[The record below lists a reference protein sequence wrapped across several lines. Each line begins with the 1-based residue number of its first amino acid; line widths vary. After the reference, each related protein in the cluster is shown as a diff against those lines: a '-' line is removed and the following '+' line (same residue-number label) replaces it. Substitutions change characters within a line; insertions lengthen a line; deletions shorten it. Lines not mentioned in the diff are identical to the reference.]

1 MLEYVTFLFGEFQ
14 DQWMK
19 LHISIEL
26 PKKKKKYI
34 YIYIKD

>member
-26 PKKKKKYI
+26 PKKKKN
-34 YIYIKD
+34 